1 MDLLNYLR
9 VLQRWVWLLIICVI
23 IGAGVAY
30 FISSSQTPIYETS
43 VRFWVTT
50 GNSTYSA
57 GNLTGSELANTYIQM
72 LTTPKILQQVQ
83 NQIGND
89 IVINPDNITAE
100 NVSGTRFIN
109 VDVRDTDPDR
119 AAIIANAL
127 VDALVAENEV
137 IQNSRFVETETAM
150 KMEIEAVRVQID
162 QLTSEI
168 DALSSTAI
176 EEKKEEYRGILAG
189 LETEIKE
196 LETYVWSNDWK
207 FNPAPGT
214 NPPQVSPQETA
225 EYNSNKEALTNKYN
239 QRNFY
244 QQLLWNLESGNTSYF
259 MTQIQTKQN
268 SLNAYFNN
276 YTQLLTSYQQLRV
289 NNLQD
294 YVALEKVDIATPP
307 SQPIYPKPST
317 AAVQGGIFG
326 LVLSAGAVLLMEYLD
341 DTIKTPDD
349 VARIMG
355 MRVIGFIPEVESEK
369 IKEGELFVTLS
380 PRSPVAEGFRALRTN
395 LEFISE
401 EVPLNKVLVTSSGPG
416 DGKSTVLAN
425 LAEVFLQSGKR
436 VLVIDADMRR
446 PTIHKH
452 FSMTNRVGLSDVLTG
467 RLNINSVIQRWGD
480 KELYV
485 VTSGPIPA
493 NPTELLG
500 MPLTKKIIDELS
512 VHFDMILIDSPPF
525 VVADAAVLAAEVDGV
540 VFVVKPGVTHSDSVQ
555 AMLEQLRHAK
565 ANIVGAVMNKIPKS
579 RGYYYGGYRRY
590 YQRYGAYTDYQ

>member
-9 VLQRWVWLLIICVI
+9 VLQRWVWLLIICVV

-30 FISSSQTPIYETS
+30 FISNSQTPVYETS
-43 VRFWVTT
+43 VRFWVTA
-50 GNSTYSA
+50 GNSTTSSS
-57 GNLTGSELANTYIQM
+57 NLTGSELANTYIQM
-72 LTTPKILQQVQ
+72 LTTPKILEAVQ
-83 NQIGND
+83 TQIGTD
-89 IVINPDNITAE
+89 IDISPNNIIAE
-100 NVSGTRFIN
+100 SVAGTRFIN
-109 VDVRDTDPDR
+109 VNVRDTDPDR
-119 AAIIANAL
+119 AAIIANTL
-127 VDALVAENEV
+127 VDQLVIENEA
-137 IQNSRFVETETAM
+137 IQNSRFLETETAM
-150 KMEIEAVRVQID
+150 EMELESVKAEID
-162 QLTSEI
+162 RLTDEI

-176 EEKKEEYRGILAG
+176 EEKKQEYRGVLAG
-189 LETEIKE
+189 LDAEIGT
-196 LETYVWSNDWK
+196 LESYVWGNSWK
-207 FNPAPGT
+207 FSSDNP
-214 NPPQVSPQETA
+214 NPPAVTPEETA
-225 EYNSNKEALTNKYN
+225 EYNSKQQLLTNKYN
-239 QRNFY
+239 ERNFY
-244 QQLLWNLESGNTSYF
+244 QQLLWNLESGNTNYF
-259 MTQIQTKQN
+259 MTQIQTKQS

-276 YTQLLTSYQQLRV
+276 YTMLLTSYQQLRV
-289 NNLQD
+289 NNMQD
-294 YVALEKVDIATPP
+294 TIALEKVDIAVPP
-307 SQPIYPKPST
+307 TSPIFPKPRNS
-317 AAVQGGIFG
+317 AIQGGIFG

-355 MRVIGFIPEVESEK
+355 MRVIGFIPEVEGEK

-446 PTIHKH
+446 PTAHKH
-452 FSMTNRVGLSDVLTG
+452 FSLTNRVGLSDVLSG
-467 RLNINSVIQRWGD
+467 RLNVNSVIQRWGD

-485 VTSGPIPA
+485 ITSGPIPS

-500 MPLTKKIIDELS
+500 MPLARKLIDELS
-512 VHFDMILIDSPPF
+512 AHFDMILIDSPPF

-540 VFVVKPGVTHSDSVQ
+540 IFVVKPGVTHSDSVQ

>member
-23 IGAGVAY
+23 IGAGVAF
-30 FISSSQTPIYETS
+30 FISNSQTPIYETS

-50 GNSTYSA
+50 GNSTYSS

-72 LTTPKILQQVQ
+72 LTTPKVIQEVQ
-83 NQIGND
+83 NLIGND
-89 IVINPDNITAE
+89 IVVNPGNISAE
-100 NVSGTRFIN
+100 NVTGTRFIN
-109 VDVRDTDPDR
+109 VTVRDTDPDR
-119 AAIIANAL
+119 AAIIANTM
-127 VDALVAENEV
+127 VDVLVAENEA
-137 IQNSRFVETETAM
+137 IQNSRFLETETAM
-150 KMEIEAVRVQID
+150 KLELESVKSEIER
-162 QLTSEI
+162 LTSEI

-176 EEKKEEYRGILAG
+176 EEKKDEYRGIIAG
-189 LETEIKE
+189 LQTEIND
-196 LETYVWSNDWK
+196 LEIYVWGNHWK
-207 FNPAPGT
+207 FNPQPGT
-214 NPPQVSPQETA
+214 TPPQVSPQETA
-225 EYNSNKEALTNKYN
+225 EYNSKNNLLNKKY
-239 QRNFY
+239 QERDFY

-289 NNLQD
+289 NNLKD
-294 YVALEKVDIATPP
+294 YIALEKVDTAVPP
-307 SQPIYPKPST
+307 NSPIYPNPRT

-355 MRVIGFIPEVESEK
+355 MRVIGFIPEVDGEK
-369 IKEGELFVTLS
+369 IQEGELFVTLA

-446 PTIHKH
+446 PTVHKH

-467 RLNINSVIQRWGD
+467 RLNINAVIQRWGE

-485 VTSGPIPA
+485 VTSGPIPS

-500 MPLTKKIIDELS
+500 MPLAKKIIEELS

-540 VFVVKPGVTHSDSVQ
+540 IFVVKPGVTHSDSVQ